1 MLLCAGALVWHCSAR
16 EGAPGHACV
25 CACQRPLA
33 DVVAGATWAR
43 ATASAPWAARYLHT
57 TVINAAG
64 PQTVFG
70 GIDGGM
76 QFFLNEPRTYG
87 VTMDV
92 RF

>member
-1 MLLCAGALVWHCSAR
+1 
-16 EGAPGHACV
+16 
-25 CACQRPLA
+25 
-33 DVVAGATWAR
+33 
-43 ATASAPWAARYLHT
+43 
-57 TVINAAG
+57 VITAAG
-64 PQTVFG
+64 PQTIFG

>member
-1 MLLCAGALVWHCSAR
+1 QQDAFSLWSAR
-16 EGAPGHACV
+16 LGWRNE
-25 CACQRPLA
+25 
-33 DVVAGATWAR
+33 
-43 ATASAPWAARYLHT
+43 RYSVTVWGENLT
-57 TVINAAG
+57 DETVINAAG
-64 PQTVFG
+64 PQTIFG